1 MASIFQLFGE
11 IYVDNEKANAGID
24 ETTNKGKEAEGKLGG
39 AFTGIGKAAGA
50 VGKAIGT
57 AALAMGAAAVSGAA
71 VLGREAFNA
80 ADEIQRLADVTGF
93 SAEQIQIMQYQG
105 KALGVDLETMTG
117 AQAKLTKAMDAA
129 ITSYEKQFQ
138 YSVDSAAAVQDL
150 VDKHAS
156 YDDILKQ
163 LAKTTDLPIA
173 KQKEL
178 ARQLKDGKIK
188 AEDILDAFQ
197 KGLPD
202 ISAQAKAF
210 EALGISVSDSS
221 GNLRDAKEVMAE
233 AMDKLAGVAN
243 ETERDALAMQIFG
256 KSAMELNPL
265 IKAGSDGLADLA
277 QQAKDTGAVMSNE
290 GVAGMDNFGDRVD
303 GLKQS
308 LVSMAGSV
316 LSTAMPSLEKLL
328 DLFVQNLP
336 MIQGLI
342 EKVIPI
348 VVQLMEVLLPPVMD
362 LVNTLLPFLMDI
374 IAQLMP
380 FIQTAITALL
390 PVIIQLIDMFL
401 PPFMQIVKALLPLLL
416 KLIEPLLPLL
426 APILRLLQPLID
438 LLMLII
444 DPLVELLDLILPP
457 IVALITTIIKTILP
471 PLQWAV
477 EQVAKALGGAFKGAF
492 EGLRP
497 VIDAFRTYLGGLID
511 FISGVFSGNWGKAW
525 EGVKSMFKGIMDG
538 LVAAVKFPINL
549 IIDGLN
555 KFIAGINKIDIPD
568 WVPVVGGKGFN
579 LPTIPRLKVG
589 MDYVPA
595 DDYPALLHKGERVL
609 TAAENKQYT
618 GASAGLTINIGT
630 FINSREQDVQQFAEE
645 LEFYRLRKAYAG
657 GG

>member
-1 MASIFQLFGE
+1 
-11 IYVDNEKANAGID
+11 
-24 ETTNKGKEAEGKLGG
+24 
-39 AFTGIGKAAGA
+39 
-50 VGKAIGT
+50 
-57 AALAMGAAAVSGAA
+57 
-71 VLGREAFNA
+71 
-80 ADEIQRLADVTGF
+80 
-93 SAEQIQIMQYQG
+93 
-105 KALGVDLETMTG
+105 
-117 AQAKLTKAMDAA
+117 
-129 ITSYEKQFQ
+129 
-138 YSVDSAAAVQDL
+138 
-150 VDKHAS
+150 
-156 YDDILKQ
+156 
-163 LAKTTDLPIA
+163 
-173 KQKEL
+173 
-178 ARQLKDGKIK
+178 
-188 AEDILDAFQ
+188 
-197 KGLPD
+197 
-202 ISAQAKAF
+202 
-210 EALGISVSDSS
+210 
-221 GNLRDAKEVMAE
+221 
-233 AMDKLAGVAN
+233 
-243 ETERDALAMQIFG
+243 
-256 KSAMELNPL
+256 
-265 IKAGSDGLADLA
+265 
-277 QQAKDTGAVMSNE
+277 
-290 GVAGMDNFGDRVD
+290 
-303 GLKQS
+303 
-308 LVSMAGSV
+308 
-316 LSTAMPSLEKLL
+316 
-328 DLFVQNLP
+328 
-336 MIQGLI
+336 
-342 EKVIPI
+342 
-348 VVQLMEVLLPPVMD
+348 MEVLLPPVMD